1 MKISVS
7 NYSEAH
13 DQPRISKKL
22 FHYSLPVQLRDE
34 TLKKKKGKRRFFIF
48 LSYLFTHLKPGR
60 AADQPELYSCKEV
73 LNIGRLLVLLKAS

>member
-34 TLKKKKGKRRFFIF
+34 TLKKKKENKGF
-48 LSYLFTHLKPGR
+48 LFSYPIYLP
-60 AADQPELYSCKEV
+60 
-73 LNIGRLLVLLKAS
+73 I

>member
-34 TLKKKKGKRRFFIF
+34 TLKKKGKPRVFIF